1 MLRPLI
7 LAGLALSIAACHKS
21 EEATSVS
28 INADGGNVRGAI
40 DGETGEM
47 KIDVPGFKGAVTL
60 PKLRLDSRDF
70 DLNGVKL
77 YPGSTIGGV
86 DVTEQGLR
94 VRFAS
99 PAAPDTVRGWFLE
112 RLGKVGFDVHAEGAN
127 LVGTTDEKKPFR
139 LELAPAGAGKA
150 SGTVVIG
157 G

>member
-7 LAGLALSIAACHKS
+7 FAGLALCATACSKS
-21 EEATSVS
+21 DEATSVS
-28 INADGGNVRGAI
+28 INADGGNVLGAI
-40 DGETGEM
+40 NGETGEM

-60 PKLRLDSRDF
+60 PKLRLDSSDF

-86 DVTEQGLR
+86 DVTDQGLR

>member
-7 LAGLALSIAACHKS
+7 LAGFALCVTACHRS

-28 INADGGNVRGAI
+28 INADGGNVLGAI

-47 KIDVPGFKGAVTL
+47 KIDIPGFKGAVTL
-60 PKLRLDSRDF
+60 PKIKLDSGDF

-86 DVTEQGLR
+86 DVTDKGLR

-99 PAAPDTVRGWFLE
+99 PAAPDIVRGWFLE

-127 LVGTTDEKKPFR
+127 LVGTTDEKKPFK
-139 LELAPAGAGKA
+139 LELVPAGAGKA